1 MPVTDVNNYSNLANI
16 NTTQTTSTSS
26 SSAVTTATNDALGKD
41 AFLKLLIAELSNQ
54 DPLNPMEDREFI
66 SQMATFSSLEQM
78 QNMNT
83 TLTGISEANKFN
95 AVQYI
100 GKAVAFTSGDGEEAV
115 QKMAEAPAG
124 SYDVILMD
132 IQMPRMDGY
141 EAARRI
147 RQLEDPEKA
156 GIPIIAVTAN
166 AFEEDRKV
174 ALEAGMNGH
183 LAKPYDI
190 SKMMETLRNVLRQ
203 KDKQ

>member
-78 QNMNT
+78 QNMNK
-83 TLTGISEANKFN
+83 TLTSMSDANKFN

-100 GKAVAFTSGDGEEAV
+100 GKAIAFTSGDGEEAV
-115 QKMAEAPAG
+115 QKVAVVNHVWFDPNG
-124 SYDVILMD
+124 STILDTTEGEVPLEKVEGVSVI
-132 IQMPRMDGY
+132 
-141 EAARRI
+141 
-147 RQLEDPEKA
+147 
-156 GIPIIAVTAN
+156 
-166 AFEEDRKV
+166 
-174 ALEAGMNGH
+174 
-183 LAKPYDI
+183 
-190 SKMMETLRNVLRQ
+190 S
-203 KDKQ
+203 